1 MDGQGRTTMWLS
13 SLYFAKGLP
22 RVVVF
27 VIALLL
33 FRQMGFRVGEAL
45 CAVSLFYLPWVLKV
59 WWKPLV
65 DATLN
70 YRHWI
75 LTTQLLIL
83 ALNEMAD
90 VDTAGWFVLAHSHA

>member
-45 CAVSLFYLPWVLKV
+45 CAVSLFYLHPVAHLAHLCTV
-59 WWKPLV
+59 G
-65 DATLN
+65 
-70 YRHWI
+70 
-75 LTTQLLIL
+75 IL